1 MSGLGLMGALRGY
14 QEGVAWNDQQKQ
26 QAMQN
31 KQLQVINDAN
41 AAGAQALQ
49 DAHDQ
54 DIARQQKAWTDAG
67 NDPSTFQPKPFQMSA
82 PVLLAGLHARSD
94 AIAKSGDLDLWTRN
108 EAATAPIRN
117 QIRQQVIGKALAD
130 YQATGDGA
138 ALAQTVYPTVHD
150 GVDITGITVDNGA
163 GGTDGA
169 SPAIQQQR
177 QAWVAAG
184 NDPTQFKPQPTT
196 PVYKISTSDGQTHTL
211 TGDQIASMA
220 HDVMMNPADAAKYEY
235 ESRLLAAKAAQEANA
250 KKIEAQAKGEE
261 DRKTEAV
268 KGGFHLQ
275 GIGLE
280 NTSREK
286 VAEGNN
292 KATLGAAGIRAGAE
306 TEAAGITAGGR
317 VDAAKIRAGATGG
330 GDGSKKVQRTGV
342 DSDGYVINYFKDG
355 SAARAVDST
364 SGQPIRSGDYAKRV
378 DAQARVLM
386 QQPGN
391 MKKTPQEIRAM
402 AVQALSGA
410 PAQPNPAPGLVGAPA
425 PAPAAPAVP
434 SVSNW

>member
-1 MSGLGLMGALRGY
+1 MSGLGLTNALRGY

-54 DIARQQKAWTDAG
+54 DIAQQQKAWTDAG

-94 AIAKSGDLDLWTRN
+94 AIAKSGDLDLWTKN

-196 PVYKISTSDGQTHTL
+196 PVYRISTSDGQTHTL

-250 KKIEAQAKGEE
+250 KKIEAQAKGEQ
-261 DRKTEAV
+261 DRLTENV

-306 TEAAGITAGGR
+306 TEAAGITAQGR
-317 VDAAKIRAGATGG
+317 VDAAGIRAGGG
-330 GDGSKKVQRTGV
+330 VDGAKKVQKTIT
-342 DSDGYVINYFKDG
+342 DADGYVVNVFKDG
-355 SAARAVDST
+355 SMQRATVN
-364 SGQPIRSGDYAKRV
+364 GQPVRSGEYAKRV
-378 DAQARVLM
+378 DGLVRAAR
-386 QQPGN
+386 QDPHN
-391 MKKTPQEIRAM
+391 MNKSDADLRAAAM
-402 AVQALSGA
+402 QALSGTPPPA
-410 PAQPNPAPGLVGAPA
+410 PGPAPGLVPK
-425 PAPAAPAVP
+425 PAASAAVP